1 METIIAVIK
10 ERIKEKGM
18 TIKST
23 AEKSGVITFDALSQ
37 TLLGNRRL
45 MAVELLG
52 LCKVLGLTFK
62 DFAGYADAAGEA

>member
-1 METIIAVIK
+1 METIIEVIK
-10 ERIKEKGM
+10 ARIKDKGM

-23 AEKSGVITFDALSQ
+23 AEMSGVITFDALSQ

-52 LCKVLGLTFK
+52 LCRVLGLTFK
-62 DFAGYADAAGEA
+62 DFKGYAGATGEA